1 MSFNPMLCTCSLRA
15 VQRTTASNPISSTL
29 SARTLSQSSRVCL
42 AADTSSKSKPE
53 TNNKTSHDP
62 TPESKPNESQ
72 NATTNPPRNETSSS
86 ANPDEKEPGPMTRR
100 LAQAT
105 EDALLTGGRAGLRA
119 IEEAG
124 FDEDLRNRLLAKV
137 ASAKF
142 ASEHASALSE
152 AGLTSSGQSR
162 IPSSAGQGTR
172 SIASSQAWTGEES
185 TEDAVLRM
193 LNDAHKPLSREARGK
208 PKIPSPVVDMRI
220 QRAPQ
225 MSAGRRVASAREKAA
240 AYVDLE
246 LPKADTMGLTEE
258 EREELRREFRERFT
272 PIARAMPNTVS
283 GLAALANERIENAI
297 ARGQFKNIPRGVGVE
312 RDARADNPFIDTTE
326 YIMNKM
332 IKRQEIVP
340 PWIEKQQEL
349 IKTAESFRKRLRNDW
364 LRHVA
369 RTISS
374 RGGSLEDQIRRANE
388 YARAEEI
395 HNPRRR
401 NVDQISVPTNSTEDP
416 VMVKVRQQT
425 PGVSLSATSTSAATS
440 GNHESATTTTT
451 TADETPSPTPKTQ
464 QEPDISFTKPFRD
477 PTWESSERSFLEL
490 SITNLNTITRSYNL
504 MAPELAKKPY
514 FSLERELNNC
524 FADMAPL
531 VAQTIRDRATRP
543 AGTNI
548 ADTMAFRKQDGILG
562 RFTGDGG
569 SQRVYERREPKYG
582 FREFWRDLWRKDG
595 K

>member
-1 MSFNPMLCTCSLRA
+1 MSFNPMLCARSLRA
-15 VQRTTASNPISSTL
+15 VRTTSNPISSL
-29 SARTLSQSSRVCL
+29 SARSLSHSSRVCL
-42 AADTSSKSKPE
+42 AADTFSKPSKSEPD
-53 TNNKTSHDP
+53 TNTNHDP
-62 TPESKPNESQ
+62 TPSDPKPTEPQ
-72 NATTNPPRNETSSS
+72 NATKPSPPENDPSPSP
-86 ANPDEKEPGPMTRR
+86 APDPEPESEKEQGPMTRR

-152 AGLTSSGQSR
+152 AGLTSSGHSR
-162 IPSSAGQGTR
+162 IPESAGQGTR
-172 SIASSQAWTGEES
+172 SIASSQHWTGTES

-193 LNDAHKPLSREARGK
+193 LNDKHKQLGVGARGK
-208 PKIPSPVVDMRI
+208 AKIPTPVVDMRI
-220 QRAPQ
+220 KRAPQ
-225 MSAGRRVASAREKAA
+225 MSAGRRMASAREKAQ
-240 AYVDLE
+240 AYVDME
-246 LPKADTMGLTEE
+246 LPKADTVGLTEE

-272 PIARAMPNTVS
+272 PIARAMPNTIT

-297 ARGQFKNIPRGVGVE
+297 ARGQFKNIPRGKGVE
-312 RDARADNPFIDTTE
+312 RDTRADNPFIDTTE

-364 LRHVA
+364 LRHAA

-374 RGGSLEDQIRRANE
+374 RGGTLEEQIRRANE

-401 NVDQISVPTNSTEDP
+401 NVEQISVPTNSTEDP
-416 VMVKVRQQT
+416 VMVKIRQQT
-425 PGVSLSATSTSAATS
+425 PGVSPSATSDAQPP
-440 GNHESATTTTT
+440 TTT
-451 TADETPSPTPKTQ
+451 TADELPKTQ

-477 PTWESSERSFLEL
+477 PSWVEAERSFLEL

-514 FSLERELNNC
+514 FNLERELNNC
-524 FADMAPL
+524 FADVAPL
-531 VAQTIRDRATRP
+531 VAQTIKERATRP
-543 AGTNI
+543 AGGNI
-548 ADTMAFRKQDGILG
+548 ADSMAFKKPDGIMS
-562 RFTGDGG
+562 RFTGDGKG
-569 SQRVYERREPKYG
+569 QRVYERKEPQYG
-582 FREFWRDLWRKDG
+582 FREFWRDLWRKD

>member
-1 MSFNPMLCTCSLRA
+1 MLCTRPLRA
-15 VQRTTASNPISSTL
+15 VRTIASNPISTL
-29 SARTLSQSSRVCL
+29 SARSLSHSSRVYS
-42 AADTSSKSKPE
+42 AADNSSNPLKSELDAKNNNTNHEPTTSDPKP
-53 TNNKTSHDP
+53 TD
-62 TPESKPNESQ
+62 SQ
-72 NATTNPPRNETSSS
+72 NDTTTPPTSKD
-86 ANPDEKEPGPMTRR
+86 APPPPGTEEEQGPMTRR

-124 FDEDLRNRLLAKV
+124 FDENLRDRLLAKV

-152 AGLTSSGQSR
+152 AGITSSGHSR
-162 IPSSAGQGTR
+162 IPGSAGQGTR

-193 LNDAHKPLSREARGK
+193 LNDAHKPLGRETRGK

-220 QRAPQ
+220 KRQPQ
-225 MSAGRRVASAREKAA
+225 MSAGRRVASAREKAQ
-240 AYVDLE
+240 AYVDME
-246 LPKADTMGLTEE
+246 LPKAESMGLTEE

-272 PIARAMPNTVS
+272 PVARAMPNTVS

-297 ARGQFKNIPRGVGVE
+297 ARGQFKNIPRGKGVE
-312 RDARADNPFIDTTE
+312 RDTRADNPFIDTTE

-364 LRHVA
+364 LRHAA
-369 RTISS
+369 RMISS
-374 RGGSLEDQIRRANE
+374 RGGTLEDQIRRASE

-416 VMVKVRQQT
+416 VMVKIRQQT
-425 PGVSLSATSTSAATS
+425 PDVSATSESTSQEPAVAAT
-440 GNHESATTTTT
+440 A
-451 TADETPSPTPKTQ
+451 AAAVETPTPKTQ
-464 QEPDISFTKPFRD
+464 EPEISFTKPFRD
-477 PTWESSERSFLEL
+477 PSWEAAERSFLEL
-490 SITNLNTITRSYNL
+490 SITNLNAITRSYNL

-514 FSLERELNNC
+514 FNLDRELNNC
-524 FADMAPL
+524 FADVAPL
-531 VAQTIRDRATRP
+531 IAQTIKERATRP
-543 AGTNI
+543 AGGNI
-548 ADTMAFRKQDGILG
+548 ADAMAYKKPDGILG
-562 RFTGDGG
+562 RFTGEGKG
-569 SQRVYERREPKYG
+569 QRVYERKEPQYG
-582 FREFWRDLWRKDG
+582 FREFWRDLWRKD

>member
-1 MSFNPMLCTCSLRA
+1 MLCTRSLRA
-15 VQRTTASNPISSTL
+15 AAQRTTASNPISSTL
-29 SARTLSQSSRVCL
+29 SVRSISHSSRVCL
-42 AADTSSKSKPE
+42 ADNSSNS
-53 TNNKTSHDP
+53 SS
-62 TPESKPNESQ
+62 ESEPNT
-72 NATTNPPRNETSSS
+72 TTNHDSTSNSQPAEAQNDNTPPPPKDESSPKPKQE
-86 ANPDEKEPGPMTRR
+86 NDDEQGAMTRR

-105 EDALLTGGRAGLRA
+105 EDALLTGGIAGRRA
-119 IEEAG
+119 IEQAG

-142 ASEHASALSE
+142 ASEHASSLSE
-152 AGLTSSGQSR
+152 AGLDSSGHSR
-162 IPSSAGQGTR
+162 IPNSAGQGTR
-172 SIASSQAWTGEES
+172 SIASAQHWTGEES

-208 PKIPSPVVDMRI
+208 ANIPNPVVDMRI
-220 QRAPQ
+220 KGTPKV
-225 MSAGRRVASAREKAA
+225 SAGRRVASAREKAQ
-240 AYVDLE
+240 AYADME
-246 LPKADTMGLTEE
+246 PKDTVGLTAE
-258 EREELRREFRERFT
+258 EREELRKEFRERFT

-297 ARGQFKNIPRGVGVE
+297 ARGQFKNIPRGKGVE
-312 RDARADNPFIDTTE
+312 RDTRADNPFIDTTE

-364 LRHVA
+364 LRHAA

-388 YARAEEI
+388 YARAEEV

-416 VMVKVRQQT
+416 VIVKVRQQQQTVEVSAPGPAT
-425 PGVSLSATSTSAATS
+425 PDGQEPAT
-440 GNHESATTTTT
+440 ATTTAGEEETE
-451 TADETPSPTPKTQ
+451 TAERK
-464 QEPDISFTKPFRD
+464 EPDISFTKPFRD
-477 PTWESSERSFLEL
+477 PSWEAAERSFLEL
-490 SITNLNTITRSYNL
+490 SITNLNVITRSYNL

-514 FSLERELNNC
+514 FNLERELNNC
-524 FADMAPL
+524 FADVAPL
-531 VAQTIRDRATRP
+531 VAQTIKERATRP
-543 AGTNI
+543 AGGNI
-548 ADTMAFRKQDGILG
+548 ADAMAFKKPDGILH
-562 RFTGDGG
+562 RFTGDAKG
-569 SQRVYERREPKYG
+569 QRVYERKEPQYG
-582 FREFWRDLWRKDG
+582 FREFWRDLWRKD

>member
-1 MSFNPMLCTCSLRA
+1 MSFNPMLCTRSLRA
-15 VQRTTASNPISSTL
+15 VQRTTASNPITSTISVQTL
-29 SARTLSQSSRVCL
+29 SHSSRVCL
-42 AADTSSKSKPE
+42 AADNSSSKTSKSELDTKPS
-53 TNNKTSHDP
+53 TNHDP
-62 TPESKPNESQ
+62 TPSDSKRTESQ
-72 NATTNPPRNETSSS
+72 NASNPPKDEPSSS
-86 ANPDEKEPGPMTRR
+86 TASDPSPDPEKEQGPMTRR

-152 AGLTSSGQSR
+152 AGLTSSGHSR

-172 SIASSQAWTGEES
+172 SIASAQAWAGEES

-208 PKIPSPVVDMRI
+208 AKTPSPVVDMRI
-220 QRAPQ
+220 QRQPQ

-240 AYVDLE
+240 AYVDME
-246 LPKADTMGLTEE
+246 LPKADQIGLTEE
-258 EREELRREFRERFT
+258 EREELRREFRERFM

-297 ARGQFKNIPRGVGVE
+297 ARGQFKNIPRGKGVE
-312 RDARADNPFIDTTE
+312 RDTRADNPFIDTTE

-364 LRHVA
+364 LRHAA

-374 RGGSLEDQIRRANE
+374 RGGTLEDQIRRANE

-416 VMVKVRQQT
+416 VMVKIRQQT
-425 PGVSLSATSTSAATS
+425 PSDASSSPSPSAATS
-440 GNHESATTTTT
+440 GSQEPAT
-451 TADETPSPTPKTQ
+451 AGEPPTQT

-477 PTWESSERSFLEL
+477 PTWVSSERSFLEL

-524 FADMAPL
+524 FADVAPL
-531 VAQTIRDRATRP
+531 VAQTIRERATRP

-548 ADTMAFRKQDGILG
+548 ADSMAFKKADGILG
-562 RFTGDGG
+562 RFTGDVKG
-569 SQRVYERREPKYG
+569 QRVYERREPKYG
-582 FREFWRDLWRKDG
+582 FREFWRDLWRGDK
-595 K
+595 